1 MIYFFGHAIMR
12 KGILSWRRIGARA
25 NHLLAAEANTNAVNT
40 LSTGASGGTGERE
53 GKTYLRAL
61 VFLLLRLSLL
71 TLFFLHLALMIQDLM
86 IVKKSRVWR

>member
-1 MIYFFGHAIMR
+1 MK
-12 KGILSWRRIGARA
+12 KGILSWRRIGVRA
-25 NHLLAAEANTNAVNT
+25 NHLLAAETSTNAINT
-40 LSTGASGGTGERE
+40 MSTGAGGGAREKERE

-86 IVKKSRVWR
+86 MVKKSRVWR